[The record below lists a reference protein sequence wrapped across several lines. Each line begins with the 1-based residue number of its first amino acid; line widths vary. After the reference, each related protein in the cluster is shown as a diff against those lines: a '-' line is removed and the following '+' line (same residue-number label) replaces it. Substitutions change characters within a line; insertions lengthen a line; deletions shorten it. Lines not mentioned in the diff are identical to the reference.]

1 MSAPSSRPV
10 DSAPAGEEPPLIV
23 RREGAITRVTMNRPR
38 AINAF
43 NREMADAMCAALA
56 EAARD
61 GSTAVLLDGAGE
73 RGFCGGGDVK
83 ALSSG
88 GLETGIAYLRREYE
102 ADFAVGSSPVPVVG
116 VMHGITMGGG
126 IGLTGHAELRV
137 VTETSE
143 LAMPEVRIGIAPD
156 VGGHLLLARAP
167 GRLGE
172 LLAIT
177 AGGMGPGDAIALG
190 FADAFVPSERIAALA
205 GRLASGEAPADAVGA
220 LAAPAPRPG
229 ASLVAAREWFD
240 PIAEAALG
248 DAEAVTADPA
258 GAARRL
264 IQGLEAAVSAPARA
278 TAETARRMNP
288 VSIAVTLAQLA
299 RTRLLGLDLASVLAD
314 DLRVLGRMI
323 GRPNFAEGVR
333 AQLIDKDGAPRWNPS
348 RVEDLDP
355 AELAAILDPAY
366 LPGETPLEL
375 G

>member
-190 FADAFVPSERIAALA
+190 FADAFVPSERIAVLA

-240 PIAEAALG
+240 PIAEAALS

-264 IQGLEAAVSAPARA
+264 IRGLEAAVSAPARA

>member
-1 MSAPSSRPV
+1 MLTILPASNPPWPGPAQGAAGPSTPVLVAPSRP
-10 DSAPAGEEPPLIV
+10 P
-23 RREGAITRVTMNRPR
+23 
-38 AINAF
+38 
-43 NREMADAMCAALA
+43 
-56 EAARD
+56 
-61 GSTAVLLDGAGE
+61 
-73 RGFCGGGDVK
+73 
-83 ALSSG
+83 
-88 GLETGIAYLRREYE
+88 
-102 ADFAVGSSPVPVVG
+102 
-116 VMHGITMGGG
+116 
-126 IGLTGHAELRV
+126 
-137 VTETSE
+137 
-143 LAMPEVRIGIAPD
+143 
-156 VGGHLLLARAP
+156 
-167 GRLGE
+167 
-172 LLAIT
+172 
-177 AGGMGPGDAIALG
+177 
-190 FADAFVPSERIAALA
+190 
-205 GRLASGEAPADAVGA
+205 
-220 LAAPAPRPG
+220 
-229 ASLVAAREWFD
+229 ARESR
-240 PIAEAALG
+240 I
-248 DAEAVTADPA
+248 ADPA